1 MTLKSFLILNSSLEN
16 DNIHRKKFLFDVF
29 ILINI
34 LHLIAFSPKKKKKK
48 ENYYDIHSGCSKS
61 D

>member
-34 LHLIAFSPKKKKKK
+34 LHLIAFSPKKKKK